1 MASTGE
7 RGGERG
13 RGAWTT
19 RTFARFCAGA
29 ALIFGVLGAGP
40 GDAATGDRALKL
52 YNTHTKERAII
63 VFKRN
68 GSYDKA
74 GLSKMNQ
81 FLRDWR
87 KNRPT
92 TMDPKLL
99 DLVWEVYEESGSDDY
114 IHVVCGY
121 RSPETNGALRRR
133 SKGVAKN
140 SQHMKGKA
148 LDFFIPDVTVA
159 KIRAIG
165 LRQQVGGVGFYPS
178 SNFVHLDTGS
188 VRHWPRMTRKQLV
201 AVFPEGRTLHVPSD
215 GKPLPGYSQALA
227 GYKARSGAPVAVAS
241 ISDDEDEDQITI
253 ASVPTPRIS
262 PARDGPEVV
271 AMFEGNEAFAPV
283 APNSMF
289 KGKTVVLTP
298 STPMDELVAAHIDF
312 DAAFD
317 ISGPDVP
324 VALAETMAARDQA
337 EPAPPAGTSLPIA
350 PTAVVET
357 VITRPLRAAAITTAV
372 LRKDGDRPPRPMPE
386 VLAFAPSM
394 DALPPEKPRTVH
406 ASAMGGVPIPQ
417 TKPLHVE
424 PAAEVEAVAAVSLE
438 SVYARL
444 AVSELTLTALDTQ
457 GLRMWIATPSTREK
471 RYALLTMPDFSQV
484 PALLD
489 KPEVAY
495 AAGFGE
501 AAYVGLRTDTFS
513 GPLVE
518 QPTVVDLAAL
528 ATIAAR

>member
-1 MASTGE
+1 M
-7 RGGERG
+7 
-13 RGAWTT
+13 TT
-19 RTFARFCAGA
+19 RTFARLCAGA
-29 ALIFGVLGAGP
+29 ALILGVLSAGP
-40 GDAATGDRALKL
+40 GEAASGDRALKL

-68 GSYDKA
+68 GSYDRS
-74 GLSKMNQ
+74 GLDKMNQ

-87 KNRPT
+87 KDRPT
-92 TMDPKLL
+92 KMDPKLI
-99 DLVWEVYEESGSDDY
+99 DLIWEVYQQSGSDDY

-140 SQHMKGKA
+140 SQHMQGKA
-148 LDFFIPDVTVA
+148 LDFFIPDVSVS
-159 KIRAIG
+159 KVRALG

-201 AVFPEGRTLHVPSD
+201 AVFPEGRSLHVPSD
-215 GKPLPGYSQALA
+215 GRPLPGYTQALA
-227 GYKARSGAPVAVAS
+227 GYKARKGAPVAVAS
-241 ISDDEDEDQITI
+241 VSNDEDEDEITI
-253 ASVPTPRIS
+253 ASVPTPRVS
-262 PARDGPEVV
+262 PARNGPAVV
-271 AMFEGNEAFAPV
+271 AMFDGNEAFAPV
-283 APNSMF
+283 APTSMF

-298 STPMDELVAAHIDF
+298 STPMDELVAAHFDF

-317 ISGPDVP
+317 VSGPDVP
-324 VALAETMAARDQA
+324 IALAETMAARDRA
-337 EPAPPAGTSLPIA
+337 EPSATSLPIA

-357 VITRPLRAAAITTAV
+357 VVTRPLRAEAITTAV
-372 LRKDGDRPPRPMPE
+372 LRKDGDRPSRSLPD

-394 DALPPEKPRTVH
+394 DALPPEKPRTAR

-417 TKPLHVE
+417 TKPLHSDPE
-424 PAAEVEAVAAVSLE
+424 AEAPAVATVSLE

-471 RYALLTMPDFSQV
+471 RYALLTMPDFSQL

-518 QPTVVDLAAL
+518 PPTVVDLTTL
-528 ATIAAR
+528 ASIAAR